1 MAKYP
6 NHLYTVVID
15 FGPAIPAFQQHF
27 VDPIK
32 AAKIF
37 SLLKDRANKTDGQCI
52 ERLTVWHK
60 DKMVSSHTPK
70 PPPVVWLPPPDE
82 DGVRRIPEH
91 GKRPRRLPSTIPT
104 TDITGVVL

>member
-15 FGPAIPAFQQHF
+15 FGPAIPNFQQHF
-27 VDPIK
+27 VDGIK

-37 SLLKDRANKTDGQCI
+37 SHLKDKMNKTGGQCI
-52 ERLTVWHK
+52 DRISVWHK
-60 DKMVSSHTPK
+60 DKLVSTCTAK
-70 PPPVVWLPPPDE
+70 PPPVVWLPPPDA

-91 GKRPRRLPSTIPT
+91 GAKRPKQLPSTIPG
-104 TDITGVVL
+104 DWHF